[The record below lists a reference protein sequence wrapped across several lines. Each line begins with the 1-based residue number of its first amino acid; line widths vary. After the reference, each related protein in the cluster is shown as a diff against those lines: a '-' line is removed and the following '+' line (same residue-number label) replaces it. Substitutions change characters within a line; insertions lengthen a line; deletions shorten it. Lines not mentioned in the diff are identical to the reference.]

1 MENVVTQVEDIAA
14 EIREIYRF
22 AGVGDLGRGSLG
34 ITVAAEAFDNMVEV
48 EITASAQVVRV
59 KKMEGSPFHVSVS
72 ATGPMSQ
79 PDAEVLLRCL
89 TIATN
94 GVGPRLDYS
103 FERMAAEFLERGIG
117 VGGG

>member
-14 EIREIYRF
+14 EIREIYR
-22 AGVGDLGRGSLG
+22 GTLG
-34 ITVAAEAFDNMVEV
+34 ITVTAEAFDNMVEV
-48 EITASAQVVRV
+48 EITASAQATIANSGWTRSDRVLGSKQVVRV
-59 KKMEGSPFHVSVS
+59 KKMEGSPFQVSVS

-103 FERMAAEFLERGIG
+103 FGRRRDD
-117 VGGG
+117 